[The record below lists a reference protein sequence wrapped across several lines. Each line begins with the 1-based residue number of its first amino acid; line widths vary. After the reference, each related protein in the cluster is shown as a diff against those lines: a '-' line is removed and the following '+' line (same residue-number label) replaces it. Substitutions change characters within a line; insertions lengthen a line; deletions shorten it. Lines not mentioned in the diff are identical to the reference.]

1 MNRYRVTGPRPVLD
15 AEPGAVLEHEFTA
28 QEEQDLL
35 DAGRV
40 EIIPRPYLVVGTSRV
55 HDTDPGGTFTLGLPV
70 GQEAAL
76 IEGGHIERAAEA
88 ESAAAAPVD
97 HRAGEK
103 PDKATTAKQKP
114 TAQPGDVA
122 TTSPEGN

>member
-15 AEPGAVLEHEFTA
+15 AEPGEVLEHEFTA
-28 QEEQDLL
+28 PEERDLL
-35 DAGRV
+35 AAGRL

-55 HDTDPGGTFTLGLPV
+55 HDTDPGGTFTAGLPV

-76 IEGGHIERAAEA
+76 MEGGHIERV
-88 ESAAAAPVD
+88 P
-97 HRAGEK
+97 EK
-103 PDKATTAKQKP
+103 PDKTTKQKT

>member
-1 MNRYRVTGPRPVLD
+1 MKLNRYRVTGPRPVLD
-15 AEPGAVLEHEFTA
+15 AEPGEVLEHEFTT
-28 QEEQDLL
+28 QEERDLL

-55 HDTDPGGTFTLGLPV
+55 HDTDPGGTFTAGLPV

-76 IEGGHIERAAEA
+76 IEGGHIERVPDPAPAEQDTAA
-88 ESAAAAPVD
+88 SKAA
-97 HRAGEK
+97 GK
-103 PDKATTAKQKP
+103 QKTTAR
-114 TAQPGDVA
+114 PGDVA

>member
-15 AEPGAVLEHEFTA
+15 AEPGEVLEHEFTA

-35 DAGRV
+35 AAGRV

-55 HDTDPGGTFTLGLPV
+55 HDTDPGGTFTAGLPV

-76 IEGGHIERAAEA
+76 LEGGHIERVPEPAPAEQDTA
-88 ESAAAAPVD
+88 
-97 HRAGEK
+97 
-103 PDKATTAKQKP
+103 PDKGTAKQKS
-114 TAQPGDVA
+114 TARPGDVA